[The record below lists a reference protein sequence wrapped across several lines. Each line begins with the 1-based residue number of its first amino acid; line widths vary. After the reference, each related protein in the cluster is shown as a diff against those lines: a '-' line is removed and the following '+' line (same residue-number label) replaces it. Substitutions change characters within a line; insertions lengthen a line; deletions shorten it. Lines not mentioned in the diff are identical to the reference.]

1 MPWTSCPRG
10 GTLTLAG
17 QRTATHVI
25 LHVRDT
31 GSGIPAEQLATMRAY
46 LRQWIAAP
54 AWQGEGVEALRQA
67 VDGITS
73 QTALDA
79 WIAKAVAEG
88 VDPL

>member
-1 MPWTSCPRG
+1 MRILLHIPGYWQRETSGVLRPAVEAYLRHEA
-10 GTLTLAG
+10 LT
-17 QRTATHVI
+17 
-25 LHVRDT
+25 
-31 GSGIPAEQLATMRAY
+31 AEQLATMRAY

-54 AWQGEGVEALRQA
+54 AWQGEGVEALRHA

-73 QTALDA
+73 QAALDA